1 MLTATYSS
9 LRANLKTYCDE
20 VAQNDEAVLIKRRSG
35 GDVVLVSLDE
45 YIDIRK
51 RENNRKFSEKL
62 ERARTQLASGGGA
75 YHELLDDEDE

>member
-35 GDVVLVSLDE
+35 GDVVLVSFDE
-45 YIDIRK
+45 YIDNLK
-51 RENNRKFSEKL
+51 RENNKKFSEKL
-62 ERARTQLASGGGA
+62 ERARTQLASGGGS
-75 YHELLDDEDE
+75 YHELIDDED